1 LAKIKE
7 METSILNA
15 DQIEKKITR
24 IAYEIYEEHASE
36 KEVVL
41 AGTVAGGYEIA
52 QKLEETLKKISP
64 LKITLTKVIVNKNK
78 LEENGGVKLEK
89 NLDLTGKTVIL
100 VDDVLNT
107 GQMLSYCMKTI
118 LQFPVKCLR
127 IAVLVDRNHTLFPIK
142 SDYTG
147 LSIAT
152 TLQEHIQVNLK
163 TKGKESVIL
172 KD

>member
-1 LAKIKE
+1 

-15 DQIEKKITR
+15 DQIDKKITR
-24 IAYEIYEEHASE
+24 IAYEIYEENASE

-41 AGTVAGGYEIA
+41 AGTVLGGYELA
-52 QKLEETLKKISP
+52 QKLEVVLKKISP
-64 LKITLTKVIVNKNK
+64 LKIVLTKVTVNKNA
-78 LEENGGVKLEK
+78 LAEEGAIS
-89 NLDLTGKTVIL
+89 LDKKIDLSGKTVIL

-118 LQFPVKCLR
+118 LQFPVKSLR
-127 IAVLVDRNHTLFPIK
+127 IAVLVDRNHTIFPIK
-142 SDYTG
+142 ADYTG
-147 LSIAT
+147 LSIST

>member
-1 LAKIKE
+1 

-15 DQIEKKITR
+15 DQINKKITR
-24 IAYEIYEEHASE
+24 IAYEIYEENASE

-41 AGTVAGGYEIA
+41 AGTVEGGYELA
-52 QKLEETLKKISP
+52 QKLELVLKKISP
-64 LKITLTKVIVNKNK
+64 LKITLMKVMVNKNA
-78 LEENGGVKLEK
+78 LSEEGGVKLDGK
-89 NLDLTGKTVIL
+89 IKLAGKTVIL

-118 LQFPVKCLR
+118 LQFPVKSLR
-127 IAVLVDRNHTLFPIK
+127 IAVMVDRNHTLFPIK

-152 TLQEHIQVNLK
+152 TLQEHIKVNLK

>member
-1 LAKIKE
+1 
-7 METSILNA
+7 METPILNA
-15 DQIEKKITR
+15 AQIDKKITR

-41 AGTVAGGYEIA
+41 AGTGSGGYELA
-52 QKLEETLKKISP
+52 QRLEVGLRKMAP
-64 LKITLTKVIVNKNK
+64 LKIILMKVVADKNSLT
-78 LEENGGVKLEK
+78 EEDGVKLDK
-89 NLDLTGKTVIL
+89 GINLAGKAVIL

-107 GQMLSYCMKTI
+107 GQMLSYCMKAI

-127 IAVLVDRNHTLFPIK
+127 IAVLIDRNHTLFPIK
-142 SDYTG
+142 SNYTG

-172 KD
+172 MD